1 MKAKKILR
9 MILGISTCGMSILAE
24 KAIKSARRGNKVA
37 QVGLAVT
44 AGLFFVGVGGA
55 MATAGEDPVTVVE
68 DQDVKQDVSRE
79 TLSDDQIRKIIAETF
94 CSDLVEYVEVT
105 DEWGTHATIHLNY
118 DGDIERYTPVIF
130 NDLVDV
136 LSQMKEYDVLPAT
149 LSVWCT
155 WDCVDAYGNE
165 DNVRVWSVEFDEPT
179 LAEINWE
186 NMYGEKFM
194 KLNHEVWILPQ
205 FRGLD
210 SLGKYFY

>member
-1 MKAKKILR
+1 MKSKKILKV
-9 MILGISTCGMSILAE
+9 ILGISTCGMSILAE

-37 QVGLAVT
+37 QAGCAVV
-44 AGLFFVGVGGA
+44 AGIMLIGVGGA

-79 TLSDDQIRKIIAETF
+79 TIAKSN
-94 CSDLVEYVEVT
+94 CKDLVEYVEVT
-105 DEWGTHATIHLNY
+105 DVGTHATIHFNY
-118 DGDIERYTPVIF
+118 DGDIEKYTVVMF
-130 NDLVDV
+130 NDLVSA
-136 LSQMKEYDVLPAT
+136 LEEMKENDMLPTT

-155 WDCVDAYGNE
+155 WDCVDAYGNK
-165 DNVRVWSVEFDEPT
+165 DNIRVWSTEFDELT
-179 LAEINWE
+179 LAKINWE

-194 KLNHEVWILPQ
+194 KLGHDTWILPQ

>member
-1 MKAKKILR
+1 MKSKKILAVVA
-9 MILGISTCGMSILAE
+9 GIMLI
-24 KAIKSARRGNKVA
+24 
-37 QVGLAVT
+37 
-44 AGLFFVGVGGA
+44 GVGGA

-79 TLSDDQIRKIIAETF
+79 TIAKSN
-94 CSDLVEYVEVT
+94 CKDLVEYVEVT
-105 DEWGTHATIHLNY
+105 DIGTHATIHFNY
-118 DGDIERYTPVIF
+118 DGDIEKYTVVMF
-130 NDLVDV
+130 NDLVSA
-136 LSQMKEYDVLPAT
+136 LEEMKENDMLPTT

-155 WDCVDAYGNE
+155 WDCIDAYGNE

-194 KLNHEVWILPQ
+194 KLGHDVWILPQ

>member
-37 QVGLAVT
+37 QAGCAVV
-44 AGLFFVGVGGA
+44 AGIMLIGVGGA
-55 MATAGEDPVTVVE
+55 MATANEDPVTVVE

-79 TLSDDQIRKIIAETF
+79 TIAKSN
-94 CSDLVEYVEVT
+94 CKDLVEYVEVT
-105 DEWGTHATIHLNY
+105 DIGTHATIHFNY
-118 DGDIERYTPVIF
+118 DGDIEKYTVVMF
-130 NDLVDV
+130 NDLVSA
-136 LSQMKEYDVLPAT
+136 LEEMKENDMLPTT

-155 WDCVDAYGNE
+155 WDCIDAYGNE

>member
-1 MKAKKILR
+1 MKAKKILKV
-9 MILGISTCGMSILAE
+9 ILGISTCGMSVVAE

-37 QVGLAVT
+37 QAGCAVV
-44 AGLFFVGVGGA
+44 AGIMLIGVGGA

-79 TLSDDQIRKIIAETF
+79 TIAKSN
-94 CSDLVEYVEVT
+94 CKDLVEYVEVT
-105 DEWGTHATIHLNY
+105 DVGTHATIHFNY
-118 DGDIERYTPVIF
+118 DGDIEKYTVVMF
-130 NDLVDV
+130 NDLVSA
-136 LSQMKEYDVLPAT
+136 LEEMKENDMLPTT

-155 WDCVDAYGNE
+155 WDCIDTYGNKE
-165 DNVRVWSVEFDEPT
+165 NVRVWSVEFDELT
-179 LAEINWE
+179 LAKINWE

-194 KLNHEVWILPQ
+194 KLGHDVWILPQ

>member
-9 MILGISTCGMSILAE
+9 MILGISTCGVSVAVA

-37 QVGLAVT
+37 QAGCAVV
-44 AGLFFVGVGGA
+44 AGLFFIGIGGA
-55 MATAGEDPVTVVE
+55 MATKAEDPVTVVE

-79 TLSDDQIRKIIAETF
+79 TIAKSN
-94 CSDLVEYVEVT
+94 CKDLVEYVEVT
-105 DEWGTHATIHLNY
+105 DIGTHATIHFNY
-118 DGDIERYTPVIF
+118 DGDIEKYTVVMF
-130 NDLVDV
+130 NDLVSA
-136 LSQMKEYDVLPAT
+136 LGEMKENDMLPTT

-165 DNVRVWSVEFDEPT
+165 DNVRVWSVEFDELT
-179 LAEINWE
+179 LAKINWE

-194 KLNHEVWILPQ
+194 KLGHDVWILPQ

>member
-1 MKAKKILR
+1 MKAKKILKV
-9 MILGISTCGMSILAE
+9 ILGISTCGMSVVAE

-37 QVGLAVT
+37 QAGCAVV
-44 AGLFFVGVGGA
+44 AGIMLIGIGGA

-79 TLSDDQIRKIIAETF
+79 TIAKSN
-94 CSDLVEYVEVT
+94 CKDLVEYVEVT
-105 DEWGTHATIHLNY
+105 DIGTHATIHFNY
-118 DGDIERYTPVIF
+118 DGDIEKYTVVMF
-130 NDLVDV
+130 NDLVSA
-136 LSQMKEYDVLPAT
+136 LGEMKENDMLPTT

-155 WDCVDAYGNE
+155 WDCIDAYGNKE
-165 DNVRVWSVEFDEPT
+165 NVRVWSVEFDELT
-179 LAEINWE
+179 LAKINWE

-194 KLNHEVWILPQ
+194 KLGHDVWILPQ

>member
-1 MKAKKILR
+1 MKAKKILKV
-9 MILGISTCGMSILAE
+9 ILGISTCGMSVIAE
-24 KAIKSARRGNKVA
+24 KVIKSARRGNKVA
-37 QVGLAVT
+37 QAGCAVV
-44 AGLFFVGVGGA
+44 AGIMFIGVGGA
-55 MATAGEDPVTVVE
+55 IATTNEDPVTVVE

-79 TLSDDQIRKIIAETF
+79 TIAKSN
-94 CSDLVEYVEVT
+94 CKDLVEYVEVT
-105 DEWGTHATIHLNY
+105 DIGTHATIHFNY
-118 DGDIERYTPVIF
+118 DGDIEKYTVVMF
-130 NDLVDV
+130 NDLVSA
-136 LSQMKEYDVLPAT
+136 LGEMKENDMLPTT

-194 KLNHEVWILPQ
+194 KLGREVWILPQ

-210 SLGKYFY
+210 SLGEYFY

>member
-1 MKAKKILR
+1 MKSKKILKV
-9 MILGISTCGMSILAE
+9 ILGISTCGMSVVAE
-24 KAIKSARRGNKVA
+24 KAIKSAKRGNKVA
-37 QVGLAVT
+37 QAGCAVV
-44 AGLFFVGVGGA
+44 AGIMLIGVGGA
-55 MATAGEDPVTVVE
+55 MATTNEDPVTVVE

-79 TLSDDQIRKIIAETF
+79 TIAKSN
-94 CSDLVEYVEVT
+94 CKDLVEYVEVT
-105 DEWGTHATIHLNY
+105 DIGTHATIHFNY
-118 DGDIERYTPVIF
+118 DGDIEKYTVVMF
-130 NDLVDV
+130 NDLVSA
-136 LSQMKEYDVLPAT
+136 LEEMKENDMLPTT

-155 WDCVDAYGNE
+155 WDCIDAYGNE

-194 KLNHEVWILPQ
+194 KLGHDVWILPQ

>member
-1 MKAKKILR
+1 MKAKKILKV
-9 MILGISTCGMSILAE
+9 ILGISTCGMSVVAE
-24 KAIKSARRGNKVA
+24 KVIKSARRGNKVA
-37 QVGLAVT
+37 QAGCAVV
-44 AGLFFVGVGGA
+44 AGIMFIGVGGA
-55 MATAGEDPVTVVE
+55 IATTNEDPVTVVE

-79 TLSDDQIRKIIAETF
+79 TIAKSN
-94 CSDLVEYVEVT
+94 CKDLVEYVEVT
-105 DEWGTHATIHLNY
+105 DIGTHATIHFNY
-118 DGDIERYTPVIF
+118 DGDIEKYTVVMF
-130 NDLVDV
+130 NDLVSA
-136 LSQMKEYDVLPAT
+136 LEEMKENDMLPTT

-179 LAEINWE
+179 LAEINWG

-194 KLNHEVWILPQ
+194 KLGHDVWILPQ

>member
-1 MKAKKILR
+1 MKSKKILKV
-9 MILGISTCGMSILAE
+9 ILGISTCGMSVAVA

-37 QVGLAVT
+37 QAGCAVV
-44 AGLFFVGVGGA
+44 AGLFFIGIGGA
-55 MATAGEDPVTVVE
+55 IAVAGEDPVTVVE

-79 TLSDDQIRKIIAETF
+79 TIAKSN
-94 CSDLVEYVEVT
+94 CKDLVEYVEVT
-105 DEWGTHATIHLNY
+105 DIGTHATIHFNY
-118 DGDIERYTPVIF
+118 DGDIEKYTVVMF
-130 NDLVDV
+130 NDLVSA
-136 LSQMKEYDVLPAT
+136 LREMKENDMLPTT

>member
-1 MKAKKILR
+1 MKAKKILKV
-9 MILGISTCGMSILAE
+9 ILGISTCGMSILAE

-37 QVGLAVT
+37 QAGCAVV
-44 AGLFFVGVGGA
+44 AGIMLIGFGGA
-55 MATAGEDPVTVVE
+55 MATANEDPVTVVE

-79 TLSDDQIRKIIAETF
+79 TIAKSN
-94 CSDLVEYVEVT
+94 CKDLVEYVEVT
-105 DEWGTHATIHLNY
+105 DVGTHATIHFNY
-118 DGDIERYTPVIF
+118 DGDIEKYTVVMF
-130 NDLVDV
+130 NDLVSA
-136 LSQMKEYDVLPAT
+136 LEEMKENDMLPTT

-194 KLNHEVWILPQ
+194 KLGHEVWILPQ

>member
-1 MKAKKILR
+1 MKAKKILKV
-9 MILGISTCGMSILAE
+9 ILGISTCGMSILAE

-37 QVGLAVT
+37 QAGCAVV
-44 AGLFFVGVGGA
+44 AGIMLIGFGGA
-55 MATAGEDPVTVVE
+55 MATANEDPVTVVE

-79 TLSDDQIRKIIAETF
+79 TIAKSN
-94 CSDLVEYVEVT
+94 CKDLVEYVEVT
-105 DEWGTHATIHLNY
+105 DVGTHATIHFNY
-118 DGDIERYTPVIF
+118 DGDIEKYTVVMF
-130 NDLVDV
+130 NDLVSA
-136 LSQMKEYDVLPAT
+136 LEEMKENDMLPTT

-194 KLNHEVWILPQ
+194 KLGHDVWILPQ

>member
-1 MKAKKILR
+1 MKAKKILKV
-9 MILGISTCGMSILAE
+9 ILGISTCGMSVVAE
-24 KAIKSARRGNKVA
+24 KVIKSAHRGNKVA
-37 QVGLAVT
+37 QAGCAVV
-44 AGLFFVGVGGA
+44 AGIMLIGVGGA
-55 MATAGEDPVTVVE
+55 MATTNEDPVTVVE

-79 TLSDDQIRKIIAETF
+79 TIAKSN
-94 CSDLVEYVEVT
+94 CKDLVEYVEVT
-105 DEWGTHATIHLNY
+105 DIGTHATIHFNY
-118 DGDIERYTPVIF
+118 DGDIEKYTVVMF
-130 NDLVDV
+130 NDLVSA
-136 LSQMKEYDVLPAT
+136 LEEMKENDMLPTT

-155 WDCVDAYGNE
+155 WDCIDAYGNE

-194 KLNHEVWILPQ
+194 KLGHDVWILPQ

>member
-1 MKAKKILR
+1 MKSKKILK
-9 MILGISTCGMSILAE
+9 MILGISTCGMSVVAE
-24 KAIKSARRGNKVA
+24 KVIKSARRGNKVA
-37 QVGLAVT
+37 QAGCAVV
-44 AGLFFVGVGGA
+44 AGLFFIGIGGA
-55 MATAGEDPVTVVE
+55 IAAAGEDPVTVVE
-68 DQDVKQDVSRE
+68 DQDAKQDVSRE
-79 TLSDDQIRKIIAETF
+79 TIAKSN
-94 CSDLVEYVEVT
+94 CKDLVEYVEVT
-105 DEWGTHATIHLNY
+105 DIGTHATIHFNY
-118 DGDIERYTPVIF
+118 DGDIEKYTVVMF
-130 NDLVDV
+130 NDLVSA
-136 LSQMKEYDVLPAT
+136 LGEMKENDMLPTT

-194 KLNHEVWILPQ
+194 KLGREVWILPQ